1 MCAAAGV
8 PAGWAQ
14 AGPIAGAG
22 ATPVQ
27 LPELSIIIVSWNV
40 RELLRACLASLPP
53 ADPRVEV
60 IVVDSASTDG
70 TPSMVAADFPTVH
83 LITSSENLGYSRG
96 NNVGLQAARG
106 RCLFI
111 LNPDTQILGDA
122 LAEMQRYLDAH
133 LDVGLVGPQ
142 LLWPEGGA
150 QSTRRRFPPLALTF
164 FESTWLQRLAPR
176 GWLRRYYTEDLPPDA
191 PAEVD
196 WVVGAALFVR
206 RAAWEQV
213 GGLDEGFFMYSEEL
227 DWQRRMRV
235 AGWRIVHLPAARI
248 IHAEARSSAQVP
260 AATHIRFN
268 TSKVRYVRKYH
279 GALAAGVLRWW
290 LLAQFAAQL
299 VIEAAKGA
307 LGHKRALRQERVA
320 AYRAVLRSGLR
331 G

>member
-1 MCAAAGV
+1 M
-8 PAGWAQ
+8 
-14 AGPIAGAG
+14 
-22 ATPVQ
+22 TPV
-27 LPELSIIIVSWNV
+27 LPSDLPLPAPTGPELSIIIVSWNV
-40 RELLRACLASLPP
+40 REPLRACLASLPL

-60 IVVDSASTDG
+60 IVVDSASADG
-70 TPSMVAADFPTVH
+70 TPALVAQEFPTVQ
-83 LITSSENLGYSRG
+83 LIASPENLGYTRG
-96 NNVGLQAARG
+96 NNTGLAAARG
-106 RCLFI
+106 RYLFI
-111 LNPDTQILGDA
+111 LNPDTIVLGDA
-122 LAEMQRYLDAH
+122 LAVMQRYLEAH
-133 LDVGLVGPQ
+133 PEVGLVGPQ
-142 LLWPEGGA
+142 LRWPEGGA
-150 QSTRRRFPPLALTF
+150 QSTRRRFPTLALTF
-164 FESTWLQRLAPR
+164 FESTWLLRLAPR
-176 GWLRRYYTEDLPPDA
+176 GWLRRYYAEDLPADA

-227 DWQRRMRV
+227 DWQRRLRA
-235 AGWRIVHLPAARI
+235 AGWRIVHLPAAQV

-279 GALAAGVLRWW
+279 GALAAGALRWW

-299 VIEAAKGA
+299 AVEAIKGA
-307 LGHKRALRQERVA
+307 LGHKRELRRERVA

>member
-1 MCAAAGV
+1 MTSV
-8 PAGWAQ
+8 QPSDL
-14 AGPIAGAG
+14 PLSD
-22 ATPVQ
+22 ATS
-27 LPELSIIIVSWNV
+27 PELSIIIVSWNV
-40 RELLRACLASLPP
+40 RELLRACLASLPL

-60 IVVDSASTDG
+60 IVVDSASADG
-70 TPSMVAADFPTVH
+70 TPALVAHDFPTVH
-83 LITSSENLGYSRG
+83 LIASAENLGYTRG
-96 NNVGLQAARG
+96 NNTGLRAARG
-106 RCLFI
+106 RYLFI
-111 LNPDTQILGDA
+111 LNPDTVILGDA
-122 LAEMQRYLDAH
+122 LAVMQRYLDAH
-133 LDVGLVGPQ
+133 PAVGLVGPQ
-142 LLWPEGGA
+142 LRWPEGGA
-150 QSTRRRFPPLALTF
+150 QSTRRRFPSLALTF

-176 GWLRRYYTEDLPPDA
+176 GWLRRYYAEDLPADA

-227 DWQRRMRV
+227 DWQRRLRA
-235 AGWRIVHLPAARI
+235 AGWRIVHLPAAQV

-279 GALAAGVLRWW
+279 GAVAAGALRWW

-299 VIEAAKGA
+299 VVETLKGA